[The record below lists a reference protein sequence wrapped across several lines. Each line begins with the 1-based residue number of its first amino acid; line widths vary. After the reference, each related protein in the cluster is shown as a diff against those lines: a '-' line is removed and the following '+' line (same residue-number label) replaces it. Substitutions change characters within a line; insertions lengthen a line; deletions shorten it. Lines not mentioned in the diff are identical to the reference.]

1 MNTNGWHARNTDA
14 DGFLRPLDDRG
25 ISLAGCRASILGA
38 GGSARAVAVALG
50 SRKAAV
56 TIHARDRERS
66 ERVATLVNGVAGD
79 FPPARGTWDL
89 LVNCTPI
96 GMHPL
101 TDRTPVPAANL
112 GGGLVY
118 DLIYNP
124 EVSRL
129 LQEASAAG
137 CQTIGGLDM
146 LVAQAMEQF
155 RWWTGIA
162 PPAAVMR
169 AAAVKRLS
177 EFRADED
184 HVV

>member
-1 MNTNGWHARNTDA
+1 MT
-14 DGFLRPLDDRG
+14 
-25 ISLAGCRASILGA
+25 
-38 GGSARAVAVALG
+38 V
-50 SRKAAV
+50 
-56 TIHARDRERS
+56 HARDRGRA
-66 ERVATLVNGVAGD
+66 ERVAALASGTAGD
-79 FPPARGTWDL
+79 FPPARGAWDL

-96 GMHPL
+96 GMHPHI
-101 TDRTPVPAANL
+101 DRTPVPVEAL
-112 GGGLVY
+112 RGGLVY
-118 DLIYNP
+118 DLVYNP
-124 EVSRL
+124 EVTRL
-129 LQEASAAG
+129 LREASTAG

-169 AAAVKRLS
+169 AAATNRLS